1 MLRRKSRRHR
11 GRALRWFVLAVLLLL
26 MLAMGLMLLAPY
38 LERGDRS
45 AVEGSAD
52 WMARLDD
59 GLPLNRITLPGTHD
73 SATQF
78 VQLAFFS
85 RCQGLSVKEQLEAGF
100 RYLDIRLGVEEETGA
115 LKLMHGFTDCK
126 TGASRESGA
135 LYLEEVLRA
144 CYAFLSEHPGETVIF
159 AVKQEYG
166 DTPVAEF
173 ETMLDELV
181 QRDAEF
187 WLLTDG
193 IPSLGEAR
201 GKLLLMRRYADEA
214 GLGSRAGLPLLWKDQ
229 PGSENPGLNTVPE
242 NNGSYTLWVQDRY
255 EYGAADKWTAF
266 RAGLDNDATVRD
278 VSLNFLSTKGSWRYG
293 HPWYFARAL
302 NTHLMSMKFGADRF
316 YGWIVMDFGG
326 APLAEHIYSAN
337 FG

>member
-1 MLRRKSRRHR
+1 ML
-11 GRALRWFVLAVLLLL
+11 AWFVLAVLLLL
-26 MLAMGLMLLAPY
+26 LLAMGVMLLAPF

-73 SATQF
+73 SATQY

-100 RYLDIRLGVEEETGA
+100 RYLDIRLGVDEEKGA
-115 LKLMHGFTDCK
+115 LKLMHGFTDCR
-126 TGASRESGA
+126 TGASRESEL
-135 LYLEEVLRA
+135 LYLDELLRA
-144 CYAFLSEHPGETVIF
+144 CYAFLTEHPGETVVF
-159 AVKQEYG
+159 AVKQEHG

-173 ETMLDELV
+173 ETMLDACV
-181 QRDAEF
+181 QRAPEF
-187 WLLTDG
+187 WLLTDT

-214 GLGSRAGLPLLWKDQ
+214 GLGSRAGLPLLWADQ
-229 PGSENPGLNTVPE
+229 SGSENTGLNTVPQP
-242 NNGSYTLWVQDRY
+242 NGDYILWVQDRY

-278 VSLNFLSTKGSWRYG
+278 LSLGFLSTKGSWSYG
-293 HPWYFARAL
+293 HPWFFAKAL
-302 NTHLMSMKFGADRF
+302 NTRLMSMKLGAERF
-316 YGWIVMDFGG
+316 YGWIVLDFGS